1 MRKIFYNSILIFIT
15 AFLFLFAPKPNIGNY
30 CGSYIKIN
38 KAMGFL
44 VDCDSYQYIL
54 LSMHPSQ
61 LLDRDSVA
69 RRQNRPLYI
78 VLTHVIGKPIE
89 FTLFKIYHSSFS
101 ERINFD
107 KLLNSEKLLARLEIS
122 THENKNKYSSAANNS
137 ELILQ
142 MIAYYIAYLLLN
154 FILLLASLLVFK
166 KLLQALQIQSRI
178 GEALSVIIVVNTIV
192 KGFFYSAHEQMFLF
206 LTPILI
212 IYVLYQLVLMK
223 NNRKIYGISFLFGLA
238 CLMYGSFVLYL
249 PALFLL
255 FLVEDKSVKN
265 VISNVSN
272 YFIHAVLFLSPT
284 ICWIVVC
291 NKISG
296 HYYNHEVEQFR
307 ELVWVIDTL
316 KIGVLEFVKT
326 FFYNIVY
333 YLFFF
338 VKAVVPFLIVFFVL
352 FKKNKSFVLPEKYKQ
367 LNKVLVICIIVFST
381 FFALLGY
388 YTYRLCFSSSI
399 IVLVGIAAQLQLLI
413 ENKPENISIYKRNLF
428 VYLLVWCLIVFIF

>member
-1 MRKIFYNSILIFIT
+1 MRKLFYNSVLIFIT
-15 AFLFLFAPKPNIGNY
+15 AFLFLFASKPNSGNY

-61 LLDRDSVA
+61 LLNKDNVA

-89 FTLFKIYHSSFS
+89 FILFKVYHSSFG
-101 ERINFD
+101 EKLNFD
-107 KLLNSEKLLARLEIS
+107 KHLNSEKLLARLEIS
-122 THENKNKYSSAANNS
+122 THESKNKYSDAANNS

-154 FILLLASLLVFK
+154 FMLLLASLLVFK
-166 KLLQALQIQSRI
+166 KLLQVLQIQSI
-178 GEALSVIIVVNTIV
+178 IAEALSLIIVVNTIV

-212 IYVLYQLVLMK
+212 IYVLYQFVFMN

-255 FLVEDKSVKN
+255 FLVEDKSIKN
-265 VISNVSN
+265 VFPNVSN
-272 YFIHAVLFLSPT
+272 YLIHAVLFLSPT
-284 ICWIVVC
+284 ICWIVIC

-307 ELVWVIDTL
+307 ELVWILDTL
-316 KIGVLEFVKT
+316 KIGILEFVKT
-326 FFYNIVY
+326 FFYNIAY
-333 YLFFF
+333 YFFFF
-338 VKAVVPFLIVFFVL
+338 VKAVLPFVIVFFVL
-352 FKKNKSFVLPEKYKQ
+352 FKKNKTIVMPEKYIQ
-367 LNKVLVICIIVFST
+367 LNKVLIICFIVFT
-381 FFALLGY
+381 AFFALLGY
-388 YTYRLCFSSSI
+388 YSYRLSFSSSI
-399 IVLVGIAAQLQLLI
+399 IILVGIAAQLQLLS
-413 ENKPENISIYKRNLF
+413 ENKPENASIHKRNLF
-428 VYLLVWCLIVFIF
+428 AYLLVWCFLVFIF